1 VDALDGFS
9 DATRSW
15 FSSTFA
21 APTPAQSGGW
31 PAIATGSHTLIHA
44 PTGSGKTLAAFLW
57 ALDRLGEEPT
67 PPERERC
74 RVLYIS
80 PLKALAYDIDRNL
93 RAPLTGIGL
102 AAARLGTD
110 LPRISTGMRTGDT
123 PQRDRQAMLRHPP
136 DILIT
141 TPESLYLMLTSRA
154 REILAPVRWVIIDEI
169 HSIAGTK
176 RGTHLALSLERLG
189 AITDEQPQRIGL
201 SATQRPLDDIATFLG
216 GGIPEGD
223 RWTPRP
229 VTIVDAP
236 RDKELDIEIVVPVA
250 DMMRPEL
257 TVAPNA
263 DDPNNPARKSIW
275 PAVYPRLLDLLLQH
289 RSTIFFVNS
298 RGLSE
303 RLAAE
308 LNRLAG
314 DEVVRSHHGSVSREQ
329 RIEIEDRLKS
339 GELRGVVATSTL
351 ELGIDMATV
360 DLVVLVESP
369 TSVARGLQRV
379 GRAGHQVGA
388 PSVAKV
394 FPKHRGDLLETA
406 VVVKRMY
413 EGAIEETSIP
423 QNPLDVL
430 AQQIVAIV
438 ADATVEVDDLY
449 LLVRRAMPYR
459 DLSRGVFESVL
470 DMLAGRY
477 PSDEFAELRPRIIWD
492 RVAGTVTGRR
502 NARLLAVTNPGTI
515 PDRGL
520 YRVVLPDGGRVGELD
535 EEMVYESRT
544 GDSFVLGSSTWRI
557 EDITHDQVVVSPA
570 AGTSHARLPFWHGDA
585 PGRPLELGRAVG
597 AFTRR
602 IGGLD
607 HDAAIKTLT
616 EDYRLDS
623 WAADNLAGFIRE
635 EREATGTLP
644 TDRNVV
650 VQRFRDEIGDWRVAV
665 LTPFG
670 ARVHAPWALAARHR
684 YRDTHGT
691 DVDMIWA
698 DDGMLFRFP
707 NLDEPPDTAEL
718 LLDADEMEET
728 LIGEVGDSALFASR
742 FREAAARS
750 LLLPKRRPG
759 TRTPLWQ
766 QRRRAASLLEVTRKH
781 GSFPVVLE
789 TYREVLQD
797 HFDLP
802 ALTEVLTDISQRR
815 TRVTEVD
822 LQGPSPFASS
832 LTFDF
837 VAAFMY
843 EYDAPLAER
852 RAMALTLDRALL
864 AELLGEPAFRDL
876 LDEEVIAAVEDDLQH
891 RSTERQATSADAVHD
906 LLRDV
911 GPLTAEEIT
920 VRVSVPAD
928 VGAWLSELDA
938 TGRII
943 SIRLGSELH
952 HAAIEDAARLRDALG
967 VALPQSIPQAF
978 VEPVADPT
986 GDVVSRYART
996 HAPFTAGE
1004 AASGLRLPIGVVA
1017 DVLDRLEAE
1026 GRVAGGAYR
1035 PGGDEHEWVDV
1046 EVLRRIRRR
1055 SLAVLRSDVE
1065 AVEPEAL
1072 GRFLPAWQ
1080 QLGAARTGPDHLTR
1094 VVAQLRGAAVPA
1106 SILESQILAD
1116 RSAANGIDALLA
1128 SGELVW
1134 VGRGPLGNRDGRLAL
1149 YPRDQV
1155 ALLVPE
1161 VAAEGPEGPIQEA
1174 IRAHLSTRGASF
1186 FADLYTAAGG
1196 GDPQEVLE
1204 ALWDLVWAGHVTND
1218 TLAPIRA
1225 RVTGRGRARRPRRE
1239 PLSSSPPPSA
1249 SGRWYSTGEF
1259 LDAAPAAEEA
1269 AAARA
1274 EMLLD
1279 RYGIVTKGLVAAEGI
1294 AGGFSGLYPVLSA
1307 MEDAGKVR
1315 RGYFIEGLGGAQFGH
1330 TGAVDRLRT
1339 ATDTGLT
1346 VLAAADP
1353 ANPYGAAVPWPDHGA
1368 SRPARRAGAH
1378 VVLDNGELVAFVE
1391 RGGRSALAFTD
1402 DAGTF
1407 AAAAARVAPR
1417 HRRMTLERVDGD
1429 SVSGSRWSEVLASAG
1444 FVPGYRG
1451 VTFDAKT

>member
-1 VDALDGFS
+1 
-9 DATRSW
+9 
-15 FSSTFA
+15 
-21 APTPAQSGGW
+21 
-31 PAIATGSHTLIHA
+31 
-44 PTGSGKTLAAFLW
+44 
-57 ALDRLGEEPT
+57 
-67 PPERERC
+67 
-74 RVLYIS
+74 
-80 PLKALAYDIDRNL
+80 
-93 RAPLTGIGL
+93 
-102 AAARLGTD
+102 
-110 LPRISTGMRTGDT
+110 
-123 PQRDRQAMLRHPP
+123 
-136 DILIT
+136 
-141 TPESLYLMLTSRA
+141 
-154 REILAPVRWVIIDEI
+154 
-169 HSIAGTK
+169 
-176 RGTHLALSLERLG
+176 
-189 AITDEQPQRIGL
+189 
-201 SATQRPLDDIATFLG
+201 
-216 GGIPEGD
+216 
-223 RWTPRP
+223 
-229 VTIVDAP
+229 
-236 RDKELDIEIVVPVA
+236 
-250 DMMRPEL
+250 
-257 TVAPNA
+257 
-263 DDPNNPARKSIW
+263 
-275 PAVYPRLLDLLLQH
+275 
-289 RSTIFFVNS
+289 
-298 RGLSE
+298 
-303 RLAAE
+303 
-308 LNRLAG
+308 
-314 DEVVRSHHGSVSREQ
+314 
-329 RIEIEDRLKS
+329 
-339 GELRGVVATSTL
+339 
-351 ELGIDMATV
+351 
-360 DLVVLVESP
+360 
-369 TSVARGLQRV
+369 
-379 GRAGHQVGA
+379 
-388 PSVAKV
+388 
-394 FPKHRGDLLETA
+394 
-406 VVVKRMY
+406 
-413 EGAIEETSIP
+413 
-423 QNPLDVL
+423 
-430 AQQIVAIV
+430 
-438 ADATVEVDDLY
+438 
-449 LLVRRAMPYR
+449 
-459 DLSRGVFESVL
+459 
-470 DMLAGRY
+470 
-477 PSDEFAELRPRIIWD
+477 
-492 RVAGTVTGRR
+492 
-502 NARLLAVTNPGTI
+502 
-515 PDRGL
+515 
-520 YRVVLPDGGRVGELD
+520 
-535 EEMVYESRT
+535 
-544 GDSFVLGSSTWRI
+544 
-557 EDITHDQVVVSPA
+557 
-570 AGTSHARLPFWHGDA
+570 
-585 PGRPLELGRAVG
+585 
-597 AFTRR
+597 
-602 IGGLD
+602 
-607 HDAAIKTLT
+607 
-616 EDYRLDS
+616 
-623 WAADNLAGFIRE
+623 
-635 EREATGTLP
+635 
-644 TDRNVV
+644 
-650 VQRFRDEIGDWRVAV
+650 
-665 LTPFG
+665 
-670 ARVHAPWALAARHR
+670 
-684 YRDTHGT
+684 
-691 DVDMIWA
+691 
-698 DDGMLFRFP
+698 
-707 NLDEPPDTAEL
+707 
-718 LLDADEMEET
+718 
-728 LIGEVGDSALFASR
+728 
-742 FREAAARS
+742 
-750 LLLPKRRPG
+750 
-759 TRTPLWQ
+759 
-766 QRRRAASLLEVTRKH
+766 
-781 GSFPVVLE
+781 
-789 TYREVLQD
+789 
-797 HFDLP
+797 
-802 ALTEVLTDISQRR
+802 
-815 TRVTEVD
+815 
-822 LQGPSPFASS
+822 
-832 LTFDF
+832 
-837 VAAFMY
+837 
-843 EYDAPLAER
+843 
-852 RAMALTLDRALL
+852 
-864 AELLGEPAFRDL
+864 
-876 LDEEVIAAVEDDLQH
+876 
-891 RSTERQATSADAVHD
+891 VHD

-920 VRVSVPAD
+920 VRVSTPAD

-996 HAPFTAGE
+996 HAPFTASD

-1026 GRVAGGAYR
+1026 GRIAGGAYR
-1035 PGGDEHEWVDV
+1035 PGGHEHEWVDV

-1134 VGRGPLGNRDGRLAL
+1134 VGRGPLGSRDGRLAL

-1161 VAAEGPEGPIQEA
+1161 VVAEGPEGPIHEA

-1259 LDAAPAAEEA
+1259 LDAAPSAEEA

-1279 RYGIVTKGLVAAEGI
+1279 RYGIVTRGLVAAEGI

-1339 ATDTGLT
+1339 ASDTGLT

-1451 VTFDAKT
+1451 VTFEAKT